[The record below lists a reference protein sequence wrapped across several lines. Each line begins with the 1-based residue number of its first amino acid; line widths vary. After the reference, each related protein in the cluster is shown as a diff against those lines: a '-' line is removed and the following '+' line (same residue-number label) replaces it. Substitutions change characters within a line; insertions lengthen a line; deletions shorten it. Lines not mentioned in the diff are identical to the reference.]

1 MVDKVTASQSKFVG
15 VWLSQQTNSFLSL
28 YALSKGISKSK
39 IIRDD
44 INTWVE
50 ETKQEYPVRDL
61 ITVLIGKYQEEWDNK
76 KRIYKLTNPNR
87 FDMFKEDLA
96 IYLQR
101 KGLEESTV
109 SEILEG
115 LQQ

>member
-61 ITVLIGKYQEEWDNK
+61 IAVLIGKYQEEWEGK
-76 KRIYKLTNPNR
+76 RRIYKLEVSSR
-87 FDMFKEDLA
+87 FDIFREDLT
-96 IYLQR
+96 IYLHQ
-101 KGLEESTV
+101 KGLEGSDI